1 MCSWSG
7 KRKKSFQG
15 EETRKKEERKR
26 KTEKKKKRKGR
37 INNSTP
43 NQRSPTALAP
53 EATHPQR
60 PFAGPGRPGLLVGP
74 HPGPRPSPPSWTRL
88 VTQPLCGSGPG
99 SQSHGVA
106 SQEGLGGRR
115 FPDPGCRHCCLP
127 CPPQL
132 GLGASSSAHWLSQT
146 DPRVFPDVR
155 CG

>member
-1 MCSWSG
+1 MG
-7 KRKKSFQG
+7 QG
-15 EETRKKEERKR
+15 EERKR

-37 INNSTP
+37 INTSTP

-99 SQSHGVA
+99 GQSRGVA
-106 SQEGLGGRR
+106 SQEGLGRKA
-115 FPDPGCRHCCLP
+115 LP
-127 CPPQL
+127 RPRLSPLLPALPPQL